1 MLALVCRARNAK
13 NATSAVHSKHE
24 EHDDSEHGNASL
36 PDFAYFLARTIL
48 TCMRTVTMKTIFST
62 MFKLVNK
69 KIMNKRMEMWKRW
82 CLLWCSDVI

>member
-36 PDFAYFLARTIL
+36 SDFALYCIL
-48 TCMRTVTMKTIFST
+48 SGQDDLDLHENCHDED
-62 MFKLVNK
+62 N
-69 KIMNKRMEMWKRW
+69 
-82 CLLWCSDVI
+82 LLDDVEACKQEDNEQKDGEEKEVVFVVV